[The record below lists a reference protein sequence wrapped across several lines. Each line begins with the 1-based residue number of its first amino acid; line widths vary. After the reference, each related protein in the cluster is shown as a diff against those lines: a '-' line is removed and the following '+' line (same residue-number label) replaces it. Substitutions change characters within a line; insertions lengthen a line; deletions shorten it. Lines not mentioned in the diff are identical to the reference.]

1 MTSIF
6 FKVQP
11 FFMLAASV
19 FVLFFNFLVYFKNRK
34 SYVNLSF
41 AIFGIFISIWL
52 FSFALGY
59 FSMNLAE
66 KLRWFRIGYI
76 GIVGIPVSFYSF
88 VFYLTRRNKD
98 RVIVF
103 INYFIALIFI
113 ILSFTKFPLV
123 IGLHSYAWGHY
134 PDTFVLNHLIFLG
147 FFISLFSISNVLMA
161 IRLIQKRGNFNEIE
175 RIRIKY
181 ALFGSIVGSLGAL
194 DFIASYGI
202 DFPPVGFIFM
212 FLYPLI
218 FGYAILKYRFLD
230 VTLAITRTS
239 IFIFVYSLVLGI
251 PFAMG
256 LGWRSDLVS
265 IFGDWWWFV
274 PLVSSTLLATG
285 GPFIYLFIQKKAE
298 GRLLRDQKRYQA
310 TLKQASSGM
319 TRIKDLK
326 RLLNLIVYIL
336 SRSIN
341 LDHVCMYLYDFS
353 QREYLLKASRE
364 KNLKD
369 FDPFIRKHSP
379 LIRYLEK
386 VNAPIVYEEIKQR
399 MHDYGGQEYK
409 EVEEKLRSLKAEVVV
424 PIFTE
429 KQLIAIGILG
439 KKKSKEMY
447 SSDDLAVFTI
457 LGNQVALAIEN
468 AQFYE
473 ESKKTQAQLFQAEK
487 MATIGTMA
495 DGLSH
500 QINNRLHAL
509 GFIAGDALDSVKLKA
524 EVASQSS
531 EEIKELLSDITR
543 ALIKIQ
549 ENVHQGGEIV
559 QGLLRYTRKGE
570 EGFGAVEFD
579 NLVNASVE
587 MTQFKIKKDQL
598 AITKDYGSD
607 VPAIYGNFTQLQEVM
622 FNIIDN
628 AYDAAM
634 QRKSEKKEPNYKAK
648 IKISTRQT
656 DGLLEISI
664 LDNGIGVKEEDQNK
678 LFTPFF
684 TTKFSSKKGT
694 GLGLYVIRKI
704 VEDNHNG
711 KVFMSSEY
719 MTGTLTVLKLPVFKK

>member
-1 MTSIF
+1 MYSKVFSISGLLLF
-6 FKVQP
+6 
-11 FFMLAASV
+11 ASC
-19 FVLFFNFLVYFKNRK
+19 LILNIIILRSRRTKLLGLWALFNFSVGFWGFFAFLIGQATSLNC
-34 SYVNLSF
+34 VNIL
-41 AIFGIFISIWL
+41 WR
-52 FSFALGY
+52 
-59 FSMNLAE
+59 LAH
-66 KLRWFRIGYI
+66 
-76 GIVGIPVSFYSF
+76 VG
-88 VFYLTRRNKD
+88 
-98 RVIVF
+98 IVF
-103 INYFIALIFI
+103 IA
-113 ILSFTKFPLV
+113 V
-123 IGLHSYAWGHY
+123 
-134 PDTFVLNHLIFLG
+134 FVFHTML
-147 FFISLFSISNVLMA
+147 LFCN
-161 IRLIQKRGNFNEIE
+161 IQKKGILRFA
-175 RIRIKY
+175 Y
-181 ALFGSIVGSLGAL
+181 AQAFFFSFLSLFGSPLFMKNIRL
-194 DFIASYGI
+194 FYGI
-202 DFPPVGFIFM
+202 WYMRGGWLYYVFFGIWVWLVGYSHYLLFSVYKKSQGARRIQIKYFFFGILFGFSGGITNFLPVVGISIFPFGNFTIPI
-212 FLYPLI
+212 YCLI
-218 FGYAILKYRFLD
+218 VTYAILKYRLLD
-230 VTLAITRTS
+230 ITTAVTRTS

-251 PFAMG
+251 PFAMA
-256 LGWRSDLVS
+256 LGWKQSLVS
-265 IFGDWWWFV
+265 WLGDWWWFA
-274 PLVSSTLLATG
+274 PLISSTLLATG
-285 GPFIYLFIQKKAE
+285 GPFIYLFIQKKTE
-298 GRLLRDQKRYQA
+298 NRLLRDQKRYQA

-353 QREYLLKASRE
+353 KREYLLKASRE
-364 KNLKD
+364 KSSDN
-369 FDPFIRKHSP
+369 FDASIQKHSAF
-379 LIRYLEK
+379 IRYLEK

-429 KQLIAIGILG
+429 KQLIAIGVLG
-439 KKKSKEMY
+439 KKKTREMY
-447 SSDDLAVFTI
+447 SQDDLAVFTI
-457 LGNQVALAIEN
+457 LANQVALAIEN

-524 EVASQSS
+524 EAANHSS
-531 EEIKELLSDITR
+531 EEIKELLLDVTG

-549 ENVHQGGEIV
+549 ENVRQGGEIV

-570 EGFGAVEFD
+570 EGFGEVDFCKLID
-579 NLVNASVE
+579 ASVE

-598 AITKDYGSD
+598 VITKDYGSD
-607 VPAIYGNFTQLQEVM
+607 VAPIYGNFTQLQEVM

-648 IKISTRQT
+648 IKISTRQVA
-656 DGLLEISI
+656 GLLEISV
-664 LDNGIGVKEEDQNK
+664 LDNGIGVREEDQNK

-719 MTGTLTVLKLPVFKK
+719 MTGTLTVLKLPIFRK